1 LLSSSNHWRV
11 FGLKIILSV
20 SSILIVSFCSA
31 QRYDRNWVFGT
42 NAGIDFNDID
52 SNRIFKTTADNYE
65 ATCSASDS
73 SGTLLFYFKRTQ
85 DAVLATLHDRN
96 GNILSEGDSVRAYHS
111 STSGAIVIPSKDQT
125 KFMIFHLGYDKSVP
139 VCPHIFCTKIFL
151 TIVKNE
157 NGVLSVESKNNLLLN
172 DFLFE
177 KMAAV
182 KHANGKDWW
191 LMIYTETDSGSVFKK
206 RFIRF
211 LVSDTIISSPYFQ
224 DIQTTGVNYLDH
236 IGQMKFSKEG
246 NLLAFAET
254 ASKTYEIY
262 DFNRCTGQ
270 VGFVKSGSLFGLTA
284 QDESPYGVEFSP
296 NEKYLFIST
305 GYILNVGNGGTL
317 FQINTT
323 QLVSSPVII
332 GTTVYNYGQLQYA
345 PNGKIFLAGQCTPF
359 SIERDYFN
367 CNQYL
372 SVISQPDSAYP
383 LCNFQS
389 FSIYLG
395 DSSKS
400 TFGLPNMPNYN
411 LDALSIYKADAGE
424 EKTWCVEDTTIKGF
438 ILGVP
443 SVEGVQY
450 SWHPSDSLSSNN
462 TAQPF
467 ASPSQTTMYVVTL
480 TDTSIKYSCQSRV
493 DSVFVEV
500 RDCSVGIEDILQNEI
515 NIFPNP
521 ANETLTVSSGNL
533 QFSIHHVIITD
544 INGKRIMNFTQSSVN
559 ISLLPAGLYFLRVEL
574 TSGESVVRKIVV
586 Q

>member
-1 LLSSSNHWRV
+1 MP
-11 FGLKIILSV
+11 F
-20 SSILIVSFCSA
+20 
-31 QRYDRNWVFGT
+31 YD
-42 NAGIDFNDID
+42 A
-52 SNRIFKTTADNYE
+52 
-65 ATCSASDS
+65 
-73 SGTLLFYFKRTQ
+73 KRF
-85 DAVLATLHDRN
+85 L
-96 GNILSEGDSVRAYHS
+96 
-111 STSGAIVIPSKDQT
+111 
-125 KFMIFHLGYDKSVP
+125 IFHLGYDKSVP
-139 VCPHIFCTKIFL
+139 VCPHSWCTKIFL
-151 TIVKNE
+151 TVVKFE
-157 NGVLSVESKNNLLLN
+157 NGVPVVETKNRILL
-172 DFLFE
+172 DEFLFE
-177 KMAAV
+177 KMSVV

-191 LMIYTETDSGSVFKK
+191 VITNTEIDSAGIFKN
-206 RFIRF
+206 RFYRF
-211 LVSDTIISSPYFQ
+211 LVSDTVVSDAIYQ
-224 DIQTTGVNYLDH
+224 DIGIPTQNYLFA
-236 IGQMKFSKEG
+236 GQMKFSNEG
-246 NLLAFAET
+246 TLLALVKIMDNVF
-254 ASKTYEIY
+254 EIY
-262 DFNRCTGQ
+262 DFNRCNGTLSNRR
-270 VGFVKSGSLFGLTA
+270 SGSINVPQYA
-284 QDESPYGVEFSP
+284 YGIAVSKNDQFL
-296 NEKYLFIST
+296 YIST
-305 GYILNVGNGGTL
+305 GFASSGDSKL
-317 FQINTT
+317 FQVDLHKTSLLPSQIGNT
-323 QLVSSPVII
+323 QYLFA
-332 GTTVYNYGQLQYA
+332 QLQLA
-345 PNGKIFLAGQCTPF
+345 PNGKIYIANQCGTGSNEQVF
-359 SIERDYFN
+359 SP

-372 SVISQPDSAYP
+372 SVINNPDTVAPFCDFQP
-383 LCNFQS
+383 FR
-389 FSIYLG
+389 FYLG

-400 TFGLPNMPNYN
+400 SLGLPNMPNYN

-559 ISLLPAGLYFLRVEL
+559 ISLLPDGLYFLRVEL